1 MVARFVVLLFTLLFS
16 LAVSASKQVTVLGLG
31 AIVDSNVSDARQQA
45 IEDAKR
51 VAVEQMF
58 GSYIS
63 ARTET
68 RNFMLASE
76 KIYSTTKGRIDRFD
90 IIEES
95 KFDESTYQVKLTAF
109 IDDHSIL
116 PSVDEQLNKYNWLK
130 KPRILL
136 NPAAV
141 NLMSGN
147 ANSQVL
153 GSAFNSV
160 LGKHLRQ
167 AGFTVLNSQSVGKIN
182 ATFSLDIGL
191 DVLIQKSDYQGLNI
205 LSNELI
211 ANAQLTAPQVGI
223 VVSSASAAAK
233 KAGSDSLAT
242 LRKLSETL
250 AQRITQR
257 IVLDTK
263 SAWVIDNSQAVM
275 LSIKG
280 SPEQSNVIIEA
291 LQQSVV
297 GISGISTES
306 REQAS
311 TSLLVQYKGWSE
323 QLFDQLQLLSQ
334 QPTIPFS
341 IESVQGA
348 TISLT
353 TK

>member
-1 MVARFVVLLFTLLFS
+1 MVARFVVLVFALLFTFV
-16 LAVSASKQVTVLGLG
+16 VSASKQVSVLGLG
-31 AIVDSNVSDARQQA
+31 AIVDNNVSAARQQA

-90 IIEES
+90 IIKEN
-95 KFDESTYQVKLTAF
+95 KLDESTYQVKITAF
-109 IDDHSIL
+109 IDDQSIL
-116 PSVDEQLNKYNWLK
+116 SSVDEQLNKYNWLK

-136 NPAAV
+136 NPSSV
-141 NLMSGN
+141 NVMSGN

-167 AGFTVLNSQSVGKIN
+167 AGFTVLNSQSAGKIN
-182 ATFSLDIGL
+182 ATFSLDVGL
-191 DVLIQKSDYQGLNI
+191 DVLIQQSDYQGLNI

-223 VVSSASAAAK
+223 VVSSVSVAAK
-233 KAGSDSLAT
+233 KAGSDSLTT
-242 LRKLSETL
+242 LRKLSDSL

-263 SAWVIDNSQAVM
+263 SAWVIDNSQPVM
-275 LSIKG
+275 VSINA

-291 LQQSVV
+291 LQQWVV
-297 GISGISTES
+297 GISGISIES
-306 REQAS
+306 RGQTS
-311 TSLLVQYKGWSE
+311 TSLFVQYKGWSE

-334 QPTIPFS
+334 QPSMPFS

-348 TISLT
+348 TLSLT